1 MKINAPSFLW
11 DELTEAERAYQN
23 RRVVAIA
30 RAKVSAKK
38 ETVWPVVAASIF
50 FGVAV
55 GIFASILTF

>member
-11 DELTEAERAYQN
+11 DELTEAEQAYQN

-30 RAKVSAKK
+30 RAKATAKK
-38 ETVWPVVAASIF
+38 ETVWPTVAACF
-50 FGVAV
+50 YFGIAA